1 MKCTT
6 RQDRWQT
13 GFCCAP
19 NTNKQ
24 AVCDNGRHI
33 IMPDCHNYSLPM
45 SSPGITKVH
54 PVLLFPVVA
63 FQKVCTKTEI
73 SKSAVC
79 DVTKGRDNSATLL
92 QQHFLPLMTVKK
104 VNRPSQLHSQQE
116 AINRG
121 LKMHLS
127 GDLRSHFFFFLTFL
141 SCWKRRNYN
150 QYNLELGIPFS
161 KLKNMLFNLG
171 KIYIIRE

>member
-1 MKCTT
+1 
-6 RQDRWQT
+6 
-13 GFCCAP
+13 
-19 NTNKQ
+19 
-24 AVCDNGRHI
+24 
-33 IMPDCHNYSLPM
+33 MPDYHNYSLPM

-63 FQKVCTKTEI
+63 FQRVCTKTQI
-73 SKSAVC
+73 SKSALC
-79 DVTKGRDNSATLL
+79 DVAKGRDNSATLL

-127 GDLRSHFFFFLTFL
+127 GDLRSHFFFFFNIPQLLKET
-141 SCWKRRNYN
+141 KR
-150 QYNLELGIPFS
+150 QPIQLGTWNSIFQV
-161 KLKNMLFNLG
+161 KKYA
-171 KIYIIRE
+171 I